1 MVCNKCS
8 EFISDRVKVEGNI
21 RFLIRA
27 IDHAVD
33 MVPSVDKL
41 EWLNMLR
48 KHLRSNTRVLDDL
61 IAILEEDCRQCDR
74 WPI

>member
-74 WPI
+74 RPI